1 MDKFLHIL
9 VSAIIVVMVGTIA
22 HLAMRNVAPL
32 ALGIGLLCGIAKEIY
47 DNHKVNNKWDWWD
60 ILADFF
66 GCVIGLIIVLI
77 WQS

>member
-1 MDKFLHIL
+1 MDKLLHIL
-9 VSAIIVVMVGTIA
+9 VSAIIVVVVGTITQ
-22 HLAMRNVAPL
+22 APL
-32 ALGIGLLCGIAKEIY
+32 ALGIGLLCGIAKEVY